1 MNATP
6 LSTTSAATPAAP
18 LAQAESGDTAV
29 ASFILGLL
37 GLFFFNIVLGPLA
50 LVLGCVSLA
59 RGTARRGRALLGVA
73 LGAADLVLL
82 AAAFAAHHGAI
93 GWMTGL

>member
-1 MNATP
+1 VNASQ
-6 LSTTSAATPAAP
+6 LAGTSA
-18 LAQAESGDTAV
+18 QRKEEGDDTAV

-59 RGTARRGRALLGVA
+59 RGTGRRGRARLGVA
-73 LGAADLVLL
+73 LGAADLVML
-82 AAAFAAHHGAI
+82 AVTFAVHHGTI
-93 GWMTGL
+93 GWTPGL

>member
-1 MNATP
+1 MNASQ
-6 LSTTSAATPAAP
+6 LAGTSAK
-18 LAQAESGDTAV
+18 EEGDDLAV

-50 LVLGCVSLA
+50 LTLACVSLA
-59 RGTARRGRALLGVA
+59 RGTRRRVRALLGVA

-82 AAAFAAHHGAI
+82 VVTFAAHHGTI
-93 GWMTGL
+93 GWTPGL